1 MNEIRGVRVRLGL
14 RAIGVIVA
22 LTLAVPAV
30 ARADRKDVIVIKK
43 DQQYKKDQ
51 HYKKNHHH
59 SHHGPKTRV
68 IVVPEHRGKVREYF
82 VVHRRDL
89 PRYYYTI
96 KPLPPGIERHLV
108 VDGHLPPGLD
118 KRYIHPFPRNLEVIV
133 GPPPP
138 GTRRIIIG
146 HNAYLIEDRTGTIL
160 DILSGIL

>member
-1 MNEIRGVRVRLGL
+1 MNEISGVRLRLGL
-14 RAIGVIVA
+14 RAIGVVVA

-30 ARADRKDVIVIKK
+30 ARAGHKDVIIIK
-43 DQQYKKDQ
+43 QNQ
-51 HYKKNHHH
+51 HYKKNKHHH
-59 SHHGPKTRV
+59 HHGPQTRV

-82 VVHRRDL
+82 IVHRRDL
-89 PRYYYTI
+89 PRYYYVVE
-96 KPLPPGIERHLV
+96 PLPPGIERHLV
-108 VDGHLPPGLD
+108 LHGYLPPGLD